1 MGDEVGTLTIALRAR
16 RWRGADRR
24 GGRTRRSTSWLY
36 YTSQITGFFN
46 SPVIKAITV
55 VCLLIVAL
63 YIFYVVYYN
72 RKRKKYKKVKNKQM
86 NRKK

>member
-1 MGDEVGTLTIALRAR
+1 MGTLTIAFEGETLGEVPIVA
-16 RWRGADRR
+16 GQDAPLDEL
-24 GGRTRRSTSWLY
+24 LY